1 MNQQELKQT
10 LYKTLLHQLDLKIVE
25 TKLSLRLAIESRDN
39 DTKSSAG
46 DKHETA
52 RAMVQIEIDKSED
65 QLKKTID
72 LQSELLSLNLEKQYK
87 KIEKGCLVVTNTET
101 FFISIGLGK
110 ILFNDSMYYAIS
122 LASPIGALIK
132 DKVVGDKVHFNGKE
146 ILVKGIF

>member
-1 MNQQELKQT
+1 MNQQELKQA

>member
-1 MNQQELKQT
+1 MNQQELKQA
-10 LYKTLLHQLDLKIVE
+10 LYKTLLHQLEQKIIE
-25 TKLSLRLAIESRDN
+25 TKVSIKSAIESRDN

-65 QLKKTID
+65 QLKKIVE
-72 LQSELLSLNLEKQYK
+72 LQNELLSLNLEKQYK

-110 ILFNDSMYYAIS
+110 ILFNESIYYAIS
-122 LASPIGALIK
+122 LVSPIGALLK
-132 DKVVGDKVHFNGKE
+132 DKVVGDKVQFNGKE
-146 ILVKGIF
+146 LLVKGIY

>member
-1 MNQQELKQT
+1 MNQRELKQAV
-10 LYKTLLHQLDLKIVE
+10 YKTILLQLEQKIIE
-25 TKLSLRLAIESRDN
+25 TKLSLKSATESRDN

-72 LQSELLSLNLEKQYK
+72 LQSELLSLNLEKEYK
-87 KIEKGCLVVTNTET
+87 KIEKGCLVITNTET

-110 ILFNDSMYYAIS
+110 ILFNDSIYYAIS
-122 LASPIGALIK
+122 LASPIGALLK
-132 DKVVGDKVHFNGKE
+132 DKVVGDKVQFNGKE

>member
-1 MNQQELKQT
+1 MNQQELKQA
-10 LYKTLLHQLDLKIVE
+10 LYKTLLHQLEQKIIE
-25 TKLSLRLAIESRDN
+25 TKVSLKSAIESRDN

-87 KIEKGCLVVTNTET
+87 KIEKGCLVVTNTEM

-110 ILFNDSMYYAIS
+110 ILFNESIYYAIS
-122 LASPIGALIK
+122 LVSPIGALLK
-132 DKVVGDKVHFNGKE
+132 DKVVGDKVQFNGKE
-146 ILVKGIF
+146 LLVKGIY

>member
-1 MNQQELKQT
+1 MNQQELKQAV
-10 LYKTLLHQLDLKIVE
+10 YKTILLQLEQKIIE
-25 TKLSLRLAIESRDN
+25 TKLSLKSATESRDN

-72 LQSELLSLNLEKQYK
+72 LQSELLSLNLEKEYK

-110 ILFNDSMYYAIS
+110 IILKDSIYYAIS
-122 LASPIGALIK
+122 LASPIGALLK
-132 DKVVGDKVHFNGKE
+132 DKVIGDKVQLNGKE
-146 ILVKGIF
+146 ILVKSIF

>member
-1 MNQQELKQT
+1 MNKQQIKLELYLQIN
-10 LYKTLLHQLDLKIVE
+10 YQLELMINE
-25 TKLSLRLAIESRDN
+25 TKVSLKSAIESRDN

-65 QLKKTID
+65 QLKKIVE
-72 LQSELLSLNLEKQYK
+72 LQNELISLNLERQYK

-110 ILFNDSMYYAIS
+110 ILFNESIYYAIS
-122 LASPIGALIK
+122 LVSPIGALLK
-132 DKVVGDKVHFNGKE
+132 DKVVGDKVQFNGKE
-146 ILVKGIF
+146 LFVKGIY

>member
-1 MNQQELKQT
+1 MNNQQIKFE
-10 LYKTLLHQLDLKIVE
+10 
-25 TKLSLRLAIESRDN
+25 LSLQISYQLELMINETRKSIKSAIESRDN

-72 LQSELLSLNLEKQYK
+72 LQSELLSLNLEKEHK
-87 KIEKGCLVVTNTET
+87 KIDKGCLVVTNSET

-122 LASPIGALIK
+122 LVSPIGALLK

>member
-1 MNQQELKQT
+1 MNQQELKQA
-10 LYKTLLHQLDLKIVE
+10 LYKTLLHQLEQKIIE
-25 TKLSLRLAIESRDN
+25 TKVSLKSAIESRDN

-87 KIEKGCLVVTNTET
+87 KIEKGCLVVTNTEM

-110 ILFNDSMYYAIS
+110 ILFNESIYYAIS
-122 LASPIGALIK
+122 LVSPIGALLK
-132 DKVVGDKVHFNGKE
+132 DKVVGDKVQFNGKE
-146 ILVKGIF
+146 LLVKVIY

>member
-1 MNQQELKQT
+1 MNNQQIKFE
-10 LYKTLLHQLDLKIVE
+10 
-25 TKLSLRLAIESRDN
+25 LSLQISYQLELMINETRKSIKSAIESRDN

-72 LQSELLSLNLEKQYK
+72 LQSELLSLNFEKEYK

-110 ILFNDSMYYAIS
+110 IILKDSIYYAIS
-122 LASPIGALIK
+122 LASPIGALLK
-132 DKVVGDKVHFNGKE
+132 DKVIGDKVQLNGKE
-146 ILVKGIF
+146 ILVKSIF

>member
-25 TKLSLRLAIESRDN
+25 TKLSLRSAIESRDN
-39 DTKSSAG
+39 YTKSSAG

-72 LQSELLSLNLEKQYK
+72 LQSELLSLNLEKEHK
-87 KIEKGCLVVTNTET
+87 KIDKGCLVVTNSET

-110 ILFNDSMYYAIS
+110 ILFNESIYYAIS
-122 LASPIGALIK
+122 LVSPIGALLK

>member
-1 MNQQELKQT
+1 MNIHQIKLELYLQIN
-10 LYKTLLHQLDLKIVE
+10 YQLDVMINE
-25 TKLSLRLAIESRDN
+25 TRESIKSAIESRDN

-72 LQSELLSLNLEKQYK
+72 LQSELLSLNLDKEYK

-110 ILFNDSMYYAIS
+110 ILFNDSIYYAIS
-122 LASPIGALIK
+122 LASPIGALLK
-132 DKVVGDKVHFNGKE
+132 DKVVGDKVQFNGRE
-146 ILVKGIF
+146 ILVREIF